1 MKKKRKLISSEEF
14 DRIFDEGKED
24 IMQYVDPTSI
34 RQPGLESKRMNL
46 DLPAWMMGALS
57 REAAR
62 LGIARQALVK
72 TWLAE
77 RLAK

>member
-1 MKKKRKLISSEEF
+1 MTKKTKTITAEEF
-14 DRIFDEGKED
+14 DRIFDEGGDVMPFLDLEN
-24 IMQYVDPTSI
+24 I
-34 RQPGLESKRMNL
+34 RQPGLETKRMNL

-77 RLAK
+77 RLGK

>member
-1 MKKKRKLISSEEF
+1 MTKKTKTITAEEF
-14 DRIFDEGKED
+14 DRIFDEGGDVMPYLDLEN
-24 IMQYVDPTSI
+24 I

-46 DLPAWMMGALS
+46 DLPTWMMDALS

-77 RLAK
+77 RLGK